1 MIETGGK
8 SMKKTLVGVL
18 VIVTALAG
26 MLLFAGCAGRGA
38 AGATS
43 ISAADMADV
52 KALVTKFTDAM
63 SRKDLDGAMGCFWNS
78 PELIV
83 VLFGNV
89 ERGYD
94 TVRTGISQMFAQNE
108 TVKLSVN
115 EISYVPVGD
124 MIMAVGTATYDL
136 KPVNG
141 APMQIVERWTDLER
155 KINGRWV
162 YVLDHATMLPK

>member
-1 MIETGGK
+1 MKMIFLGF
-8 SMKKTLVGVL
+8 LVV
-18 VIVTALAG
+18 VAALAG
-26 MLLFAGCAGRGA
+26 TLALAGCASTGA
-38 AGATS
+38 PAGGP
-43 ISAADMADV
+43 INPADMAEV
-52 KALVTKFTDAM
+52 RALVNTFTAAM
-63 SRKDLDGAMGCFWNS
+63 SGKELDGAMNCFWKS

-94 TVRTGISQMFAQNE
+94 AVRAGIAQMFAQNE
-108 TVKLSVN
+108 TVKLTVN
-115 EISYVPVGD
+115 EISYVRMGE

-155 KINGRWV
+155 KIDGRWV